1 MDKELKDKVSIVTGA
16 GRGIG
21 KAISLNLAN
30 KGSVIAVID
39 INETDGR
46 QVCSEIIRNGGEAIY
61 FRCDVKNE
69 DEIKEMATAVIN
81 KYGKVDTLVNNAGI
95 VGFAN
100 LWETP
105 TEVWDNILNI
115 NLRGTFLCT
124 KHIVPYMINQKSG
137 SIINISSAV
146 GKQALP
152 MMSAYGAS
160 KAGIIA
166 MTVALAKEVAPY
178 GVTVNA
184 VCPGP
189 IDTTLWDES
198 KKVLSGIFNIA
209 EQDIVNKLFTEQ
221 QLIKVPLTAEDIAA
235 TVAWLTASETKMVTG
250 QAISMDGGFVFPTF

>member
-1 MDKELKDKVSIVTGA
+1 MDKVLREKVSIVTGA

-30 KGSVIAVID
+30 KGSVIAIID
-39 INETDGR
+39 INEADGSE
-46 QVCSEIIRNGGEAIY
+46 VCSEIVSNGGKATY
-61 FRCDVKNE
+61 FKCDVKNE
-69 DEIKEMATAVIN
+69 DEIKQMVLGVIN
-81 KYGKVDTLVNNAGI
+81 KYGKVDILVNNAGI
-95 VGFAN
+95 VDFAN

-105 TEVWDNILNI
+105 TEVWDNIMGI
-115 NLRGTFLCT
+115 NLRGSFLCT
-124 KHIVPYMINQKSG
+124 KHIVPYMINQKFG
-137 SIINISSAV
+137 RIINMSSAV

-178 GVTVNA
+178 SVTVNA

-198 KKVLSGIFNIA
+198 KKVLSGIFNI
-209 EQDIVNKLFTEQ
+209 T
-221 QLIKVPLTAEDIAA
+221 TA
-235 TVAWLTASETKMVTG
+235 
-250 QAISMDGGFVFPTF
+250 